1 MRDPLVRHVPTS
13 GISTTQATGVSGSG
27 ATGSAPST
35 QTSSAG
41 PPSGFANTPHA
52 GNAQNIVS
60 STASGSDYVVE
71 ITSPFKYFE
80 VCVSTGNHAIDHH
93 EVDIS
98 RINSD
103 NELFEMIW
111 DKYNISRGIGLRR
124 LFLRPSDVNFVMV
137 RTHTFP

>member
-1 MRDPLVRHVPTS
+1 MRHPLIRHVPMS

-27 ATGSAPST
+27 ATVSVPST

-41 PPSGFANTPHA
+41 PPSGLDNAPRA

-60 STASGSDYVVE
+60 CMASGSDYVVE

-98 RINSD
+98 RISSD

-111 DKYNISRGIGLRR
+111 DKYNISRGNGLRR
-124 LFLRPSDVNFVMV
+124 LFLRPNDVNFVMV
-137 RTHTFP
+137 RAHTFP